1 MVRMMSIRGFD
12 DINLSSCTLFELFN
26 PYLTDVKKEPKGWK
40 YLWYIVKYRRHLK
53 SELEKNWSN
62 GLPDTDLYFL

>member
-26 PYLTDVKKEPKGWK
+26 PYLTHAKKEPKG
-40 YLWYIVKYRRHLK
+40 
-53 SELEKNWSN
+53 
-62 GLPDTDLYFL
+62 

>member
-40 YLWYIVKYRRHLK
+40 YLWYI
-53 SELEKNWSN
+53 SN
-62 GLPDTDLYFL
+62 IEDI